1 MKKILICLI
10 IILIV
15 ITIIATMYVSNNNKQ
30 LEKIKNTNQ
39 EYELYLE
46 KTVFGTDVTTI
57 INKAIN
63 QNEKNNISKDEKGM
77 YIENEEN
84 SIKVELVMLNED
96 EKTTYQMETLQKA
109 GIQGFI
115 KNFNLINFKCS
126 KIEYHEKTKLV
137 KKIIFEQ
144 IEE

>member
-1 MKKILICLI
+1 
-10 IILIV
+10 
-15 ITIIATMYVSNNNKQ
+15 
-30 LEKIKNTNQ
+30 
-39 EYELYLE
+39 
-46 KTVFGTDVTTI
+46 
-57 INKAIN
+57 
-63 QNEKNNISKDEKGM
+63 M

>member
-39 EYELYLE
+39 EYELYLG

-126 KIEYHEKTKLV
+126 KIEYHENTKLV

>member
-30 LEKIKNTNQ
+30 LENIKNTNQ
-39 EYELYLE
+39 EYELYLG

-126 KIEYHEKTKLV
+126 KIEYHENTKLV